1 MTNLTIKHYNNFIT
15 SVENLTENGNRVRYH
30 AGDNFIIDVTK
41 CEADLSSS
49 HSLMN
54 LWKKAGYI
62 TETMPTYICIDTY
75 FTDCNGSCW
84 GYYNVTHTK
93 NGKINFA
100 YLREWNAEN
109 INELVAECIRL
120 REMDIA

>member
-1 MTNLTIKHYNNFIT
+1 MTKATINNYNSLIT
-15 SVENLTENGNRVRYH
+15 GVENLTENGNRVRYH
-30 AGDNFIIDVTK
+30 VGDNFIIDVTK

-62 TETMPTYICIDTY
+62 DETMPTYICIDTY
-75 FTDCNGSCW
+75 FTDCNGACW
-84 GYYNVTHTK
+84 GYYNVTHRQ
-93 NGKINFA
+93 GKINFA
-100 YLREWNAEN
+100 YLREWNADN